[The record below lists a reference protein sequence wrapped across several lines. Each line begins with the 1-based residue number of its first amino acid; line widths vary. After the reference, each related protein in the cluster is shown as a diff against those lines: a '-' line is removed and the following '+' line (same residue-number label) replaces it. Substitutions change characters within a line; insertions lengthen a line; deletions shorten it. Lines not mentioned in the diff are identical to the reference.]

1 VTETDRDV
9 HGAPERRSGGA
20 KRAALSAA
28 RPLVGYFDKRF
39 QDLHDHLDRQQL
51 AIDLNARL
59 DQVVA
64 LSRQTREEVA
74 ADADTIAELAFTL
87 ERFADLFTARMED
100 IVETMSSLGA
110 GGSALDAHVVE
121 LPFAYTVA
129 DVLPARAH
137 VATLSA
143 DGGPLPLALASL
155 GMRVVA
161 LAAAD
166 APSGHPNLTV
176 LEEPVEG
183 WSGPSEPLH
192 AIFALS
198 SVASLGL
205 GRDDPIDDLDRQV
218 VDLFR
223 KWLRPDGVLVL
234 TVPFGEWSVGRR
246 ARTYDERHLATLLA
260 DWEIDDR
267 RVIER
272 LDDHVWRRV
281 EPGDVASSS
290 GMALVRATPRS

>member
-1 VTETDRDV
+1 VTESERDV
-9 HGAPERRSGGA
+9 PGAPEGRSGA
-20 KRAALSAA
+20 KRAALGAA

-39 QDLHDHLDRQQL
+39 QDLHDHLDRQRL
-51 AIDLNARL
+51 PTDLDARL

-87 ERFADLFTARMED
+87 ERFADLFTARMEE
-100 IVETMSSLGA
+100 IVEQTFSLGA
-110 GGSALDAHVVE
+110 GGTGVDSQVVE
-121 LPFAYTVA
+121 LPFAYAVA
-129 DVLPARAH
+129 DTLPRSAR
-137 VATLSA
+137 VASLVA
-143 DGGPLPLALASL
+143 DGAALSLALASL

-161 LAAAD
+161 LDAAGM
-166 APSGHPNLTV
+166 PTGHPNITV
-176 LEEPVEG
+176 LDDPVER

-205 GRDDPIDDLDRQV
+205 GRDHPVDDADRQV

-223 KWLRPDGVLVL
+223 KWLQPDGVLVL
-234 TVPFGEWSVGRR
+234 TVPYGEWSVGRHT
-246 ARTYDERHLATLLA
+246 RTYDDRRLASLLA
-260 DWEIDDR
+260 DWEIDDQ
-267 RVIER
+267 RVMER
-272 LDDHVWRRV
+272 VDDHVWRRV
-281 EPGDVASSS
+281 DPGEPASSS